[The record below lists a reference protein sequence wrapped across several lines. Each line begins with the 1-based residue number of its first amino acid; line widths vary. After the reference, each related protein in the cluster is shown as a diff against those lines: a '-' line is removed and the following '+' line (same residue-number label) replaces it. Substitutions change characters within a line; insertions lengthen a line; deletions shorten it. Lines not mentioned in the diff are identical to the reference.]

1 MSSDT
6 PLVAVVMAQQAGMVW
21 EAAQPLRAS
30 HNVDCLTPINFNRK

>member
-1 MSSDT
+1 MSSVT
-6 PLVAVVMAQQAGMVW
+6 PLVAAVMAQQAGMVW